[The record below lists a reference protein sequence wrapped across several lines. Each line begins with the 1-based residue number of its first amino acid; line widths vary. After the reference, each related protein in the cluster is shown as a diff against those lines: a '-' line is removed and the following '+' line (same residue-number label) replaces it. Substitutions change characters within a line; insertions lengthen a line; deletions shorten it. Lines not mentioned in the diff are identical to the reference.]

1 MGSAFARFADSS
13 LGRIL
18 KLASEDNIQPR
29 LQASP
34 KWREQ
39 WAQLLRQPGA
49 PRLPFYHRAGYV
61 ALLDDD
67 PSFLEMLQLAV
78 PRSWETRAYLS
89 ADACVNAL
97 QQEPPLWEAE
107 MWAQQ
112 EMVAQWH
119 QGLPIIPLVLRHWA
133 TRAGLSLARVLVAD
147 YYMPGKTGLDAL
159 SELVDWPGGRVLLSG
174 AFEESVV
181 TGAFNSGQIDH
192 YLPKQE
198 VGFLGRLI
206 LTVESLRC
214 LPDERFHQIWMGTL
228 SQEQAALLRG
238 EGVMEDLVPYLF
250 ENFREWV
257 LLGDPFGVLG
267 LDAAGTAHWLQ
278 LEPRAHLDELA
289 HLSTSYGLPA
299 EAAARI
305 RDGALLSNVQLRQAL
320 SAPGAG
326 TVSAHSL
333 GDEGEL
339 LVGQTAIHVTGNLSD
354 RNLRA
359 LVTTT
364 TW

>member
-1 MGSAFARFADSS
+1 MGSSAFARFADSS
-13 LGRIL
+13 FGRIL
-18 KLASEDNIQPR
+18 KLSGEDDLRPR
-29 LQASP
+29 LRASP
-34 KWREQ
+34 KFREK

-49 PRLPFYHRAGYV
+49 PRLPLYHRAGYV

-67 PSFLEMLQLAV
+67 PSFLEMLQQVV
-78 PRSWETRAYLS
+78 PRAWEARVFLN
-89 ADACVNAL
+89 ADSCVNAL

-133 TRAGLSLARVLVAD
+133 TRSSVSLATVLVAD
-147 YYMPGKTGLDAL
+147 YFMPGKTGLDAL
-159 SELVDWPGGRVLLSG
+159 SELLDWPGGRVLLSG
-174 AFEESVV
+174 AFEEAVV
-181 TGAFNSGQIDH
+181 TGAFNSGQIDN
-192 YLPKQE
+192 YLPKQD
-198 VGFLGRLI
+198 VGFLGKLVQA
-206 LTVESLRC
+206 VESLRC
-214 LPDERFHQIWMGTL
+214 VPNDRFHQIWMGTV

-238 EGVMEDLVPYLF
+238 EGVVEDLVPFLF

-257 LLGDPFGVLG
+257 LLGDPFGVLC
-267 LDAAGTAHWLQ
+267 LDAAGAAHWLQ

-289 HLSTSYGLPA
+289 QLSTSYGLPT

-326 TVSAHSL
+326 TVTAHPL
-333 GDEGEL
+333 GVEGEL
-339 LVGQTAIHVTGNLSD
+339 LVGQSAIHVTGNLAD

-359 LVTTT
+359 LATTAT
-364 TW
+364 